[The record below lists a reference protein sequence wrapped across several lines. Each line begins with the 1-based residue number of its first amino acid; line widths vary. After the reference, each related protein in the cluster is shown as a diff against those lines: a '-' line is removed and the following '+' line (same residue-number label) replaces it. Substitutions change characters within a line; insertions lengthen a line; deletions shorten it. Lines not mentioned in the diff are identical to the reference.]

1 MKGRSH
7 YESAHASPSGSLMA
21 CNVVLC
27 CQGRVQVQ
35 KEKKSRR
42 MEDATAF
49 VTGKLWGV
57 NR

>member
-1 MKGRSH
+1 
-7 YESAHASPSGSLMA
+7 MA